1 MVMYKFYVLIIMFN
15 LGNIDIST
23 DSVHVGFKDMYLFRR
38 ELLQLHHI
46 ERLYRL
52 NAVPVA

>member
-1 MVMYKFYVLIIMFN
+1 MYKFYVLIIMFN